1 MQQHDMSIGYYKSYN
16 VVKGCFVV
24 RPPICVWTLLQNLKL
39 CNDFFCLGAG
49 QMKKQM

>member
-1 MQQHDMSIGYYKSYN
+1 MQQHGMSIGYYKAYN

-39 CNDFFCLGAG
+39 CNGFFCLGAG